1 MSVRGSAS
9 WQLTIVL
16 VTTFL
21 VGSLLLT
28 IFDPVWQA
36 WFDSA
41 FWDTDNSTLQMLLD
55 ALKAGATYTALF
67 VLFGILSRAWVWTRR
82 AG

>member
-9 WQLTIVL
+9 WELTIVL

-28 IFDPVWQA
+28 IFDPIWQD
-36 WFDSA
+36 WFASA
-41 FWDTDNSTLQMLLD
+41 FWDTNNSTLQMLLD
-55 ALKAGATYTALF
+55 AIEAAATYTALF
-67 VLFGILSRAWVWTRR
+67 ILFGIVSRSWVWSRR
-82 AG
+82 TG